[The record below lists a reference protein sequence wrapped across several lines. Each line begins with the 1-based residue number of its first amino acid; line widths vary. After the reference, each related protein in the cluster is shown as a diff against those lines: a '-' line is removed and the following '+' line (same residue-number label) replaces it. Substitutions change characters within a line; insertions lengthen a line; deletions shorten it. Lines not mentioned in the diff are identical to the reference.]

1 MEARALKERLPTH
14 TEETENN
21 ARARLND
28 KSNGVRS
35 KVPGPHEVA
44 AAGQGT
50 VKVCLR
56 TRERQPM

>member
-56 TRERQPM
+56 V